1 MINKLQIDFCLGGFR
16 LIIYQWKV
24 KLSSTQV
31 SNTSSSC
38 SPSQTEIQQNYLELL
53 ILFSLS
59 ICPGFSFP
67 PKTISPRTKETIS
80 DHIQQEQSITPT
92 PLHWRPETGHLG
104 VELMTGGNFSCLS
117 LRPPDAATRPCSA
130 IFLYWRVLGNDALA
144 RTYGESLGVRGRR
157 MGAS

>member
-1 MINKLQIDFCLGGFR
+1 MESQIEFHPGFQHLQF
-16 LIIYQWKV
+16 
-24 KLSSTQV
+24 
-31 SNTSSSC
+31 
-38 SPSQTEIQQNYLELL
+38 LL
-53 ILFSLS
+53 TLTNGDPAKQFKTLFSLS

-117 LRPPDAATRPCSA
+117 LRPPDATTRPCN
-130 IFLYWRVLGNDALA
+130 ILYWAMMHWPGHMESHRV
-144 RTYGESLGVRGRR
+144 
-157 MGAS
+157 